1 MATSLRKSSIS
12 SFVPASISFKAN
24 SYYNLPRPSSQSSD
38 SNDVGSHQISYY
50 CPENDGIQATA
61 SSGEYCATENSKSDL
76 PSENSPVESNS
87 RPDRLLLE
95 NSGHLE
101 ANSAESPS
109 GASRNSSCVARSNSF
124 ACKNKEASAKTNSK
138 SQTLDRQVSSS
149 CVRRRSKWTS
159 WLKSKPNDVSNED
172 PDNGDQAESTRAT
185 EFGNGEASGAE
196 DELKPRVSD
205 CFLEAEVDIN
215 LSDKELSPRVLSGIS
230 WTFQDNL
237 VPLKKSAEMD
247 DGAHQTTSKM
257 VDSAVETATESDQSS
272 SCCSSPTETSHQSFD
287 IYSNVVDMNLT
298 YGESSVLD
306 NSKDLISQSFC
317 SVESGSTSCF
327 PPRDTSCNDST
338 TVADDVVFENPQQ
351 VTEVINHTTVETKT
365 TEDNCEK
372 PCGSDS
378 FVNAEFFS
386 SVANE
391 SNSLTP
397 PAVDSHTADIPGG
410 SHTVDIP
417 GGSHIADIPGGSHTA
432 DIPGGSRIADIPG
445 GPHTADI
452 PGGSH
457 TADIPGGSHI
467 ADIPGGPHT
476 ADIPGGSH
484 TADVPGSNGCIG
496 SDSDDKNES
505 YDDNLSE
512 DSQFYPSFSCR
523 RSYIRGSRTTEIPDT
538 VSTPVQAEGFSN
550 DLYLLASQFPE
561 DHDILPHPSKLESG
575 PESPMIPKVTS
586 YYKLYEEGKQT
597 LHFGDPSDAVGLGDD
612 VGVAEEVV
620 GGLVDGSLV
629 DQGEAPARQDL
640 TDGVCRVAAG
650 VEEERQV
657 VEEVEARICQAQ
669 VR

>member
-24 SYYNLPRPSSQSSD
+24 SYYNLPRPSSPPSD
-38 SNDVGSHQISYY
+38 SNDVASHRISYY

-61 SSGEYCATENSKSDL
+61 ASAEYCETENSKSDL

-95 NSGHLE
+95 NSGHEE
-101 ANSAESPS
+101 ANSAESAS

-124 ACKNKEASAKTNSK
+124 ACKNKEASAKNNSK
-138 SQTLDRQVSSS
+138 SQTLDREVSSS

-159 WLKSKPNDVSNED
+159 WLKSKQNEVSSDD

-185 EFGNGEASGAE
+185 EFDNGEASGAE
-196 DELKPRVSD
+196 DLLKPRVSD

-237 VPLKKSAEMD
+237 VPFKKSAEMD
-247 DGAHQTTSKM
+247 DDAHQTTSKM

-317 SVESGSTSCF
+317 SVESGSASCF

-338 TVADDVVFENPQQ
+338 TVADDVVFENSQQ
-351 VTEVINHTTVETKT
+351 VNEVLNHTTVETKT

-372 PCGSDS
+372 PCGSDR
-378 FVNAEFFS
+378 FVNTEFSS

-410 SHTVDIP
+410 SHTADIP
-417 GGSHIADIPGGSHTA
+417 GGSHTAGIPGGSHTA
-432 DIPGGSRIADIPG
+432 DIPGGS
-445 GPHTADI
+445 HTAGI

-467 ADIPGGPHT
+467 

-523 RSYIRGSRTTEIPDT
+523 RSYIRGSRTTEIADT

-561 DHDILPHPSKLESG
+561 EHHLLLPPHPSKLESG

-586 YYKLYEEGKQT
+586 YYKLYEEGKHT
-597 LHFGDPSDAVGLGDD
+597 PHLGDPSSPDAVGLGDD

-629 DQGEAPARQDL
+629 DRVRHPQDKTLLTGFAESLLEWKKKDKWWRKWKQGSAKHKSGEFCCSNENL
-640 TDGVCRVAAG
+640 NYFL
-650 VEEERQV
+650 
-657 VEEVEARICQAQ
+657 
-669 VR
+669 